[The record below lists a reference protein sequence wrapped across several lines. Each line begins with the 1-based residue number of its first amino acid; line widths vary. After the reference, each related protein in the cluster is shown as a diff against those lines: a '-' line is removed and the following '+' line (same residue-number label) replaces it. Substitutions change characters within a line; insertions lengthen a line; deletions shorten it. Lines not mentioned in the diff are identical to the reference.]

1 MKKIYSILSLLT
13 ALNLMGQSYFDNFLD
28 HELKKEILL
37 NEEDGLDVPMDLDFV
52 NRIGR
57 TNELWV
63 LNQGDYNGGSFTIM
77 PDVADTALELINIY
91 DSHNG
96 HFMIYPSAVAM
107 GENGN
112 FATVQYV
119 KNTAAD
125 ATSTFMGPSLWSAGE
140 DTFGVINQ
148 SDWASNEPLGSHMD
162 MLHQSPFSTG
172 LAYEEANVYWVN
184 DGWNGNIVRYDFAD
198 DHGPGGEYHADGILT
213 RYPEVETERVDD
225 VASHMIL
232 DEEKKWLYIVDTGN
246 KRVIRLDITSGE
258 RGNTLSAPNEDLADY
273 YEMTNTTSEVIIS
286 EGLDQPAGIE
296 LVDNRLFVSDKAL
309 GKIFLYDIDND
320 FELLGEIVVGE
331 GVQGIKVGIER
342 SLYYVN
348 SIDETLI
355 RLAPVFVSSVDE
367 YHESELVIYPS
378 LNSNGIL
385 NISYNEIIKEITV
398 FDILGKRV
406 ISIVDLASMSITV
419 KIPELNPGT
428 YFVQVNGVKP
438 KRIQVL

>member
-1 MKKIYSILSLLT
+1 M
-13 ALNLMGQSYFDNFLD
+13 
-28 HELKKEILL
+28 
-37 NEEDGLDVPMDLDFV
+37 
-52 NRIGR
+52 
-57 TNELWV
+57 
-63 LNQGDYNGGSFTIM
+63 
-77 PDVADTALELINIY
+77 
-91 DSHNG
+91 
-96 HFMIYPSAVAM
+96 
-107 GENGN
+107 
-112 FATVQYV
+112 
-119 KNTAAD
+119 
-125 ATSTFMGPSLWSAGE
+125 
-140 DTFGVINQ
+140 
-148 SDWASNEPLGSHMD
+148 
-162 MLHQSPFSTG
+162 
-172 LAYEEANVYWVN
+172 
-184 DGWNGNIVRYDFAD
+184 
-198 DHGPGGEYHADGILT
+198 T